1 MANFDVFISHSSRNK
16 EVARLTYYN
25 GISSGLRPWFDE
37 ALFCAGDDML
47 PTLKSAIQD
56 SAAYLLFA
64 SNLALE
70 SEWVQAEMKSAQM
83 RKEADPDF
91 KIIVVKLE
99 PCDLPPWWDRFLR
112 CEWKREDEPGSVI
125 ELLEAILGRK
135 IIPWVT
141 GAAFLSLFPSSLALN
156 QSGTLAEHSRNWV
169 LYYVGHLKQII
180 QAVST
185 VGYASE
191 HQDTLKK
198 LLDLSLLKQVP
209 AIQFGWI
216 PTEPGVF
223 EHIHP
228 NRMRVAP
235 EVIPHGLPGQYR
247 IELIENN
254 EIFTRMSIMD
264 TASGEVVRHPVPF
277 SFRFEMDAEL

>member
-1 MANFDVFISHSSRNK
+1 MA
-16 EVARLTYYN
+16 E
-25 GISSGLRPWFDE
+25 
-37 ALFCAGDDML
+37 
-47 PTLKSAIQD
+47 
-56 SAAYLLFA
+56 
-64 SNLALE
+64 ALE
-70 SEWVQAEMKSAQM
+70 SKWVQAEMNVAQI
-83 RKEADPDF
+83 RKDADPDF

-99 PCDLPPWWDRFLR
+99 QCNLPPWWDRFLR

-125 ELLEAILGRK
+125 GLLEAILGRK
-135 IIPWVT
+135 IVPWVT

-156 QSGTLAEHSRNWV
+156 QSETLAEHSRNWV
-169 LYYVGHLKQII
+169 LYYIGHVKQLI
-180 QAVST
+180 QSVST
-185 VGYASE
+185 VGYIAE

-216 PTEPGVF
+216 PIEPGVF

-235 EVIPHGLPGQYR
+235 RVIAHGLPSQYR

-254 EIFTRMSIMD
+254 EIFTRMSIVD
-264 TASGEVVRHPVPF
+264 AVSGEVVRHPVPF
-277 SFRFEMDAEL
+277 SFRFDLDAEL